1 MLRGFSILLLFAAL
15 SLPVP
20 SRAALLGGQT
30 SVVLPCIYNATIY
43 AVVGPPYGGAFVWT
57 TATKTYPFGA
67 PRRSGQWLLGLSG
80 VPYFCI
86 YSIAPLIT
94 FPAISI
100 TMMGS
105 SH

>member
-1 MLRGFSILLLFAAL
+1 MRRALLSLILLAMVAL
-15 SLPVP
+15 P
-20 SRAALLGGQT
+20 SPSQAGLLGGQT

-67 PRRSGQWLLGLSG
+67 PRRPGQWLLGLTG

-86 YSIAPLIT
+86 YQIAPLIT